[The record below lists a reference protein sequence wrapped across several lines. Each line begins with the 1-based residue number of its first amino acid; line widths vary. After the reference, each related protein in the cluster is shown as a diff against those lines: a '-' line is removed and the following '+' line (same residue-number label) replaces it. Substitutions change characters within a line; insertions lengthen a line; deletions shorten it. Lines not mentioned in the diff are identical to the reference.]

1 MNLTLKEIIGQFL
14 NSADQTSHQFLRLW
28 NIGVFGI
35 KTEFNLDITGVYR
48 TQILDVKPNKTVDLP
63 CDYIKYSKIG
73 LINDIGE
80 VATFKRNNQLSTYK
94 GVNTENRLDG
104 APKLNEGSSGNPTD
118 QRNIYNY
125 NNFYAGTSMYQLFG
139 LDSGTANIGEYKIDE
154 KSKQIFLDPKSTH
167 TQIVLEYLCD
177 GFDSDCGIVEIDIRA
192 GACMLAYLR
201 WQNSIDQSK
210 KFNINQ
216 VDVLKKE
223 FYRTKRLAKMRLN
236 PFVLNEMMDAQAR
249 SVKMVAKS

>member
-28 NIGVFGI
+28 NIGVFGM
-35 KTEFNLDITGVYR
+35 KTEFNLDIIGVYR

-80 VATFKRNNQLSTYK
+80 IATFKRNSQLTTYT
-94 GVNTENRLDG
+94 GVNTDNRLDG
-104 APKLNEGSSGNPTD
+104 VVGTGIYDPTNQENLN
-118 QRNIYNY
+118 NY
-125 NNFYAGTSMYQLFG
+125 NNFYTDSSMYQLFG
-139 LDSGTANIGEYKIDE
+139 ADSGTATIGEYKIDE
-154 KSKQIFLDPKSTH
+154 KSKQIFLNPHTTH
-167 TQIVLEYLCD
+167 TKIVLEYLCD
-177 GFDSDCGIVEIDIRA
+177 GFDNDCGVVEIDVRA

-201 WQNSIDQSK
+201 WQNAIDQSK
-210 KFNINQ
+210 KFSMNQ
-216 VDVLKKE
+216 VDVLKNE

-236 PFVLNEMMDAQAR
+236 PFILNELMQAQSA
-249 SVKMVAKS
+249 SVKLAAKA